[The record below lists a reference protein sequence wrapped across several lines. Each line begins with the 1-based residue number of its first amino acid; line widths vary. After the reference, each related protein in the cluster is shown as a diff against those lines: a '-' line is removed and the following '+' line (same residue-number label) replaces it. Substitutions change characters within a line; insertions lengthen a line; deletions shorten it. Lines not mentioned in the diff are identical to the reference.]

1 MVMRGEPPLRMLVMP
16 RGIGLKCVLDTARR
30 LRHDDPRQPSGVM
43 LCDLAGDA
51 GLAPDER

>member
-1 MVMRGEPPLRMLVMP
+1 MLVMP